1 MGDKLVL
8 DSYRAAKETYA
19 RWGVD
24 TEKAMEALKK
34 IALSI
39 QCWQGDDGSGFE
51 NSKGVLTGGI
61 AATGNHPGKARNA
74 DELRSDYE
82 AALALIPGSHRVN
95 LHAIYAET
103 GDKKVARDELRGEH
117 FDGWIDWARE
127 KKLGI
132 DFNST
137 FYSHPLSA
145 DGFSLSSRDEAKRQF
160 WVRHGKASRRIGEY
174 IGKKLGKRVI
184 TNHWIPDGYKD
195 TPASRLEP
203 RTILLR
209 SLDEMFSES
218 INPSYNVDAVE
229 GKLFGLGSESYVVG
243 SQEFYT
249 GYAITRKKLLCLD
262 MGHFH
267 PTETVS
273 DKISSHFLYLDEIL
287 LHVSRGVRWDSD
299 HVVALDDELLA
310 LAKELVRGDFLGRTN
325 IGLDFFDASIN
336 RVAAWVIGVRSTQK
350 ALLSALLEPSAI
362 VREAESAGDLTGR
375 LAMLEDFKL
384 LPVGAVWDF
393 YCETMGV
400 PPGNLWLDSARRYEK
415 EVLFERK

>member
-1 MGDKLVL
+1 MGDSLIQA
-8 DSYRAAKETYA
+8 SYLAAKETYA

-24 TEKAMEALKK
+24 TGKAMDALKK
-34 IALSI
+34 ISLSI

-51 NSKGVLTGGI
+51 NPTGPLTGGI

-74 DELRSDYE
+74 TELRSDYE
-82 AALALIPGSHRVN
+82 TAFSLIPGSHRVN

-103 GDKKVARDELRGEH
+103 GGKKVERDELLGEH
-117 FDGWIDWARE
+117 FEGWIDWARE
-127 KKLGI
+127 KKIGI

-145 DGFSLSSRDEAKRQF
+145 DGFSLSSRDEAKRRF
-160 WVRHGKASRRIGEY
+160 WVRHGQASRRIGAY
-174 IGKKLGKRVI
+174 IGEKLGKRVV

-195 TPASRLEP
+195 MSANRLEP

-209 SLDEMFSES
+209 SLDEMFSEQL
-218 INPSYNVDAVE
+218 NPLLNIDAVE

-243 SQEFYT
+243 SHEFYL
-249 GYAITRKKLLCLD
+249 GYAITRKKMMCLD

-267 PTETVS
+267 PTEMVS
-273 DKISSHFLYLDEIL
+273 DKISSVMLYLDELL

-299 HVVALDDELLA
+299 HVVALDDELIA
-310 LAKELVRGDFLGRTN
+310 LTKELVRGNFLGRTN

-336 RVAAWVIGVRSTQK
+336 RVAAWVIGVRSTLK
-350 ALLSALLEPSAI
+350 ALLIALLEPTDQIQKA
-362 VREAESAGDLTGR
+362 EASGDLTGR
-375 LAMLEDFKL
+375 LAMIEDFKT
-384 LPVGAVWDF
+384 LPFGAVWDY

-400 PPGNLWLDSARRYEK
+400 PSGNSWLVSARQYERDFLLK
-415 EVLFERK
+415 RI